1 MVEQSPG
8 VNPPAFGR
16 GFGDAQ
22 NIGSFMDFK
31 AGKIAEFD
39 QISLFGLQSGKAFQ
53 GIVEGEQLIIRG
65 GAGDFKRVGIER
77 PDASS

>member
-1 MVEQSPG
+1 
-8 VNPPAFGR
+8 
-16 GFGDAQ
+16 
-22 NIGSFMDFK
+22 MDFK